1 MVNLSHD
8 ELGIIETY
16 SLNDGLRSFRA
27 TFNTT
32 FPDINAAELRA
43 LRSRLLLY
51 DGKPYL

>member
-16 SLNDGLRSFRA
+16 SNNDGLRSFRA

-32 FPDINAAELRA
+32 FPDTNAAELKA
-43 LRSRLLLY
+43 LRSRLLSH
-51 DGKPYL
+51 DGKPHL